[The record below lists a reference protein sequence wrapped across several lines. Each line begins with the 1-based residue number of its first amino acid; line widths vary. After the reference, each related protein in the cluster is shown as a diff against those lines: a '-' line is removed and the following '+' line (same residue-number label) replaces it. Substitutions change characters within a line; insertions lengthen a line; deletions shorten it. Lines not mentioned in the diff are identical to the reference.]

1 MVFPFNSS
9 GDTNPENFAL
19 NPELI
24 EKDVMKLAENLSKQV
39 NNELLIV
46 DNYIKS
52 TEAFIAERKSNAG
65 LNSPSN
71 DKFHQPKNDLYQI
84 LHSAAPD
91 STLPFSSLIQSF
103 DFRQI
108 VKRVRREYLN
118 YLRQVDPTLYRKEAV
133 KFFIKEVNSRMTSNG
148 KFRITFAKKHR
159 KGLSVMVKR
168 LIAGFILFLLYK
180 LVIFI
185 YRRVIPLLEVAFQ
198 LLLNKLWNK
207 RSKLNKQSTRQQDEN
222 EKIGEGKK
230 FWDKPFSWVSKI
242 TKMSRGGSLATVQE
256 INSYQ
261 FSELEQPQA
270 LQIVSSTPVFSK
282 FEKHKAKLERFKVA
296 HLKTNSQ
303 RKFSRLKFKF
313 KRWSPL
319 QAPSLNYKSIVI
331 FFGVLMFIVGAN
343 NGTRL
348 SPQNQNLP
356 NIERVVPGQG
366 FITSDLLRFAPSI
379 EEPRVNEEKMIM
391 SIPTQTNEPL
401 KKTESISSRMK
412 SVSRTR
418 KKAKVAH
425 LSDLPPLVDQYSDLD
440 IDMKANSTSMDIK
453 IKTR

>member
-9 GDTNPENFAL
+9 GDTNPENL
-19 NPELI
+19 GPNPELI
-24 EKDVMKLAENLSKQV
+24 EKDVMKLTENLSKQV
-39 NNELLIV
+39 NNELRIV
-46 DNYIKS
+46 DNYIKN
-52 TEAFIAERKSNAG
+52 TKAFIAERKSNAG
-65 LNSPSN
+65 LNYPSN
-71 DKFHQPKNDLYQI
+71 GKFHEPKNNLYQI
-84 LHSAAPD
+84 FD
-91 STLPFSSLIQSF
+91 STLPDLNLPFSSLIQRF
-103 DFRQI
+103 DFRQLL
-108 VKRVRREYLN
+108 KRVRREYLN

-133 KFFIKEVNSRMTSNG
+133 KFFIKEVDSIMTSNG

-185 YRRVIPLLEVAFQ
+185 YRRVIPFLEVAFQ
-198 LLLNKLWNK
+198 VLVKKLWNK
-207 RSKLNKQSTRQQDEN
+207 KSKLNKQSIRQKDEY
-222 EKIGEGKK
+222 EKIGGKKK

-256 INSYQ
+256 INSYS
-261 FSELEQPQA
+261 FSELDRPQA
-270 LQIVSSTPVFSK
+270 LQIVSSIPVFSK
-282 FEKHKAKLERFKVA
+282 FEKHKVKLERFKVA
-296 HLKTNSQ
+296 HLEPHIQ
-303 RKFSRLKFKF
+303 RRFSRFKFKF

-319 QAPSLNYKSIVI
+319 QAPSINYKSIVI
-331 FFGVLMFIVGAN
+331 FFGVLMFLVGAN
-343 NGTRL
+343 NGTIL

-356 NIERVVPGQG
+356 NIERVVPGQR
-366 FITSDLLRFAPSI
+366 FITSDLLQVAPSI

-391 SIPTQTNEPL
+391 LIPTKTNEPL

-412 SVSRTR
+412 SVTRTR

-440 IDMKANSTSMDIK
+440 IGMKSSSTSIDIK